1 MARRR
6 RGSLPPGK
14 ITGCSRAA
22 GGTGRR
28 ARLRGVWG
36 NPSGF
41 ESRVAHHWLYSSVY
55 TMRGP
60 HTYHVTESKE
70 LDPATQFKQ
79 LYDQEYLSV
88 YRSIRAVVL
97 DPAAAED
104 LTQETFVRAY
114 RARHRYTPTAPP
126 GAWLRRIGINL
137 AISHLRRQKLARFL
151 PARLYMAP
159 DRRDYDRA
167 EARDVVG
174 KAMAVLSPKLR
185 AAVVLHYYDGLTRE
199 EIAAV
204 LGVPAGTVASRIAKA
219 VAIMRKTMGS
229 DQELD
234 TTRSSSEGA
243 LRGR

>member
-1 MARRR
+1 M
-6 RGSLPPGK
+6 
-14 ITGCSRAA
+14 T
-22 GGTGRR
+22 
-28 ARLRGVWG
+28 
-36 NPSGF
+36 
-41 ESRVAHHWLYSSVY
+41 ESR
-55 TMRGP
+55 
-60 HTYHVTESKE
+60 E
-70 LDPATQFKQ
+70 LDPSTEFRQ

-88 YRSIRAVVL
+88 YRSIRAVVM
-97 DPAAAED
+97 DSAAAED

-174 KAMAVLSPKLR
+174 KAMASLSPKLR

-219 VAIMRKTMGS
+219 VAIMRKTIGN
-229 DQELD
+229 DQDLD
-234 TTRSSSEGA
+234 TTRSRSEGA

>member
-1 MARRR
+1 V
-6 RGSLPPGK
+6 
-14 ITGCSRAA
+14 TDSR
-22 GGTGRR
+22 
-28 ARLRGVWG
+28 
-36 NPSGF
+36 
-41 ESRVAHHWLYSSVY
+41 
-55 TMRGP
+55 
-60 HTYHVTESKE
+60 E
-70 LDPATQFKQ
+70 LDPATEFRQ

-88 YRSIRAVVL
+88 YRSIRAVVMES
-97 DPAAAED
+97 AAAED

-174 KAMAVLSPKLR
+174 KAMASLSPKLR

-219 VAIMRKTMGS
+219 VAIMRKTIGN
-229 DQELD
+229 DQDLD
-234 TTRSSSEGA
+234 TTRSRSEGA

>member
-1 MARRR
+1 M
-6 RGSLPPGK
+6 
-14 ITGCSRAA
+14 TDSR
-22 GGTGRR
+22 
-28 ARLRGVWG
+28 
-36 NPSGF
+36 
-41 ESRVAHHWLYSSVY
+41 
-55 TMRGP
+55 
-60 HTYHVTESKE
+60 E
-70 LDPATQFKQ
+70 LDPATEFRQ

-88 YRSIRAVVL
+88 YRSIRAVVM

-167 EARDVVG
+167 EARDVVT
-174 KAMAVLSPKLR
+174 KALTVLSPKLR
-185 AAVVLHYYDGLTRE
+185 AAVILHYYDGLTRE

-219 VAIMRKTMGS
+219 VAIMRKTIGN
-229 DQELD
+229 DQDLD
-234 TTRSSSEGA
+234 TTRSRSEGA

>member
-1 MARRR
+1 M
-6 RGSLPPGK
+6 
-14 ITGCSRAA
+14 TDSR
-22 GGTGRR
+22 
-28 ARLRGVWG
+28 
-36 NPSGF
+36 
-41 ESRVAHHWLYSSVY
+41 
-55 TMRGP
+55 
-60 HTYHVTESKE
+60 E
-70 LDPATQFKQ
+70 LDPATEFKQ

-88 YRSIRAVVL
+88 YRSIRAVVM
-97 DPAAAED
+97 DSAAAED

-174 KAMAVLSPKLR
+174 KAMASLSPKLR

-199 EIAAV
+199 EIAVA

-219 VAIMRKTMGS
+219 VAIMRKTIGN
-229 DQELD
+229 DQDLD
-234 TTRSSSEGA
+234 TTRSRSEGA

>member
-1 MARRR
+1 M
-6 RGSLPPGK
+6 
-14 ITGCSRAA
+14 TQA
-22 GGTGRR
+22 GQ
-28 ARLRGVWG
+28 
-36 NPSGF
+36 
-41 ESRVAHHWLYSSVY
+41 
-55 TMRGP
+55 
-60 HTYHVTESKE
+60 
-70 LDPATQFKQ
+70 LDPKTQFRQ
-79 LYDQEYLSV
+79 LYDQEFNSV

-97 DPAAAED
+97 DSAAAED

-126 GAWLRRIGINL
+126 GAWLRRIGVNL

-151 PARLYMAP
+151 PARLYTAP

-167 EARDVVG
+167 EARDVVE
-174 KAMAVLSPKLR
+174 KALATLSPKLR
-185 AAVVLHYYDGLTRE
+185 AAVVLHYYEGLTRE

-229 DQELD
+229 DQQDE
-234 TTRSSSEGA
+234 TARSSSEGA

>member
-1 MARRR
+1 
-6 RGSLPPGK
+6 
-14 ITGCSRAA
+14 
-22 GGTGRR
+22 
-28 ARLRGVWG
+28 
-36 NPSGF
+36 
-41 ESRVAHHWLYSSVY
+41 
-55 TMRGP
+55 
-60 HTYHVTESKE
+60 VTEGRE
-70 LDPATQFKQ
+70 LDPATEFKQ
-79 LYDQEYLSV
+79 LYDREYLSV

-97 DPAAAED
+97 DQAAAED

-151 PARLYMAP
+151 PARLYIAP

-167 EARDVVG
+167 EARDVVT
-174 KAMAVLSPKLR
+174 KAMERLSPKLR
-185 AAVVLHYYDGLTRE
+185 AAVILHYYDGLTRE
-199 EIAAV
+199 EIASV

-229 DQELD
+229 DQDLD
-234 TTRSSSEGA
+234 PTRSTSEGA